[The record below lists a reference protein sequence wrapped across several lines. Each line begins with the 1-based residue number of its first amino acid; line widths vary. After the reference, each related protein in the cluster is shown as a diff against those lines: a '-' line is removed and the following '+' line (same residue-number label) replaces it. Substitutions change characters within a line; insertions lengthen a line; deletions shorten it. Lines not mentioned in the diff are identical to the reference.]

1 MCHRSKEVGIILGGL
16 IIFVAGFIPSLLPIG
31 IYWVSLV
38 AGIPTAIIMFLKVVP
53 TIEYCLGL
61 LLGLIVFV
69 LVSFSSWEAMGPMI
83 AVFQIIPLFTTCVI
97 AMVFS
102 LLGTWWRKTH
112 NKQRQQRPA
121 GWTR

>member
-1 MCHRSKEVGIILGGL
+1 VGIILGGL

-38 AGIPTAIIMFLKVVP
+38 AGFPTAIVMFLKVVP

-61 LLGLIVFV
+61 LLGLILFV
-69 LVSFSSWEAMGPMI
+69 LVSFSSWEAMGLMI
-83 AVFQIIPLFTTCVI
+83 AVFHIIPLFTTGVI
-97 AMVFS
+97 AIVFS

-112 NKQRQQRPA
+112 NKQSQQRPA

>member
-1 MCHRSKEVGIILGGL
+1 MGIILGGL

-38 AGIPTAIIMFLKVVP
+38 AGLPTALIMFLKVVS

-61 LLGLIVFV
+61 LLGLTLYV

-83 AVFQIIPLFTTCVI
+83 AVFQIIPLITTGVI
-97 AMVFS
+97 AIVFS
-102 LLGTWWRKTH
+102 LLGTWWLKTH
-112 NKQRQQRPA
+112 NKQRQQRPM